1 MSEINSIANGSF
13 VLGST
18 SATTFSAGPGISITQ
33 PSEGTIRITNDE
45 TVLWE
50 NTTSGVYNDTITLN
64 EPWSGFNK
72 IGIEVADSFGL
83 GGKSEQFDTLNL
95 AGTRAKNFS
104 CSYPF
109 VVAGSPNKQ
118 FIRGCMLT
126 FANDEFTSGTAI
138 SFETILTPNTTIT
151 CNTGG
156 PGPRLVRVIG
166 INRKENA

>member
-1 MSEINSIANGSF
+1 MNTIYDNTFTIGQ
-13 VLGST
+13 T
-18 SATTFSAGPGISITQ
+18 SAINFEAGPGISITE
-33 PSEGTIRITNDE
+33 PTAGTVRIGADE
-45 TVLWE
+45 MVLWE

-72 IGIEVADSFGL
+72 IGIEVTDAFGW

-118 FIRGCMLT
+118 FIRGCQLT
-126 FANDEFTSGTAI
+126 FANDEFTSGTVI
-138 SFETILTPNTTIT
+138 SFETTLTPNITIACT
-151 CNTGG
+151 TGG
-156 PGPRLVRVIG
+156 SGPRLVRVIG
-166 INRKENA
+166 INRKEV

>member
-1 MSEINSIANGSF
+1 MNTIYDNTFTIGQ
-13 VLGST
+13 T
-18 SATTFSAGPGISITQ
+18 SAINFEAGPGISITE
-33 PSEGTIRITNDE
+33 PTAGTVRIANDE

-72 IGIEVADSFGL
+72 IGIEVTDAFGW

-118 FIRGCMLT
+118 FIRGCQLT
-126 FANDEFTSGTAI
+126 FANDEFTNGTVI
-138 SFETILTPNTTIT
+138 SFETTLTPNTTIACT
-151 CNTGG
+151 TGG
-156 PGPRLVRVIG
+156 SGPRLIRVIG
-166 INRKENA
+166 INRIGGNA